1 MISLPPQKRYK
12 YWEVIIIFACF
23 YVLIKKSK
31 GLYRPSMLKKLISL
45 LIITSMVSID
55 VARAMEGDREEDYS
69 ASIRALFN
77 NPGNDSASESSE
89 DVNSHSHKTSSASSS
104 SLNSFAESPPKSAGS
119 SDSTGISPPQDNIVQ
134 MNEVVADNSDARP
147 SQQSVLQG

>member
-1 MISLPPQKRYK
+1 
-12 YWEVIIIFACF
+12 
-23 YVLIKKSK
+23 
-31 GLYRPSMLKKLISL
+31 MLKKLISL
-45 LIITSMVSID
+45 LIITSMVSMD
-55 VARAMEGDREEDYS
+55 VARAFDDEGDRRESSVY
-69 ASIRALFN
+69 RLFN